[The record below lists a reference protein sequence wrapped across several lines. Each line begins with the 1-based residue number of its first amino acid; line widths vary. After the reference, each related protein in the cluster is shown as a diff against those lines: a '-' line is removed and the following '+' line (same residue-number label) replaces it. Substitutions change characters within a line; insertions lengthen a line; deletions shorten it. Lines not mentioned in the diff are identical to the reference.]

1 MRFDPAYFRDSF
13 VARHFR
19 LSRSQTDRLVASA
32 DQRLRV
38 KLMMLEVWDQIFM
51 GGIDVH
57 RVRERLRAHASF
69 S

>member
-1 MRFDPAYFRDSF
+1 
-13 VARHFR
+13 
-19 LSRSQTDRLVASA
+19 VASA